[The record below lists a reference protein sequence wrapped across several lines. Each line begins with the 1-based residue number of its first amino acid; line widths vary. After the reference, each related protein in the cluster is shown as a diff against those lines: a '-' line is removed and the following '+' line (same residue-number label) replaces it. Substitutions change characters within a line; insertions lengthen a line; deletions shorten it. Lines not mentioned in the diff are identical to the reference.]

1 MLEPDHSAVTRRG
14 FLKTGALAVAAAPL
28 LVDAPFAAAQS
39 AARGVSKVHD
49 FQTAADVAKAEQE
62 GEVVY
67 YGHDGEAGI
76 ATLLEAFR
84 KDFPKIKTN
93 YVRLQTG
100 ALYAKITAERS
111 AGRFGVDIL
120 QLSDVSPAIDFQ
132 KKGGWEQY
140 MSPEYTAY
148 KPEYQSTPAGYY
160 GVPGVGFAGISY
172 NRTKVK
178 PEQAPKTWKD
188 INNAAFRDGI
198 SVKLATSGMQHS
210 QWYILRKMYGADF
223 WQEFAKQRPKGF
235 DARAQLFDRLAK
247 GEDRVC
253 ALAEYAGYTLYQ
265 EKGAELNFVA
275 PPEGMPAIAIY
286 IGVVNKAPHPEAA
299 KLFLDWALSRRGQL
313 IYQNQK
319 ILLYGSLRADTGP
332 MPTGKKLSDFKLL
345 FPTDWNDYVASH
357 PVFVK
362 EWNALMGL

>member
-1 MLEPDHSAVTRRG
+1 MSQPTPRALTRRV
-14 FLKTGALAVAAAPL
+14 FLKTGAVAAIATPL
-28 LVDAPFAAAQS
+28 LARAAGGE
-39 AARGVSKVHD
+39 AATKVLD
-49 FQTAADVAKAEQE
+49 FSTGADVAKAEAE

-76 ATLLEAFR
+76 AVLLDGFK
-84 KDFPKIKTN
+84 KDFPKIKTS

-100 ALYAKITAERS
+100 ALYAKVVAERS
-111 AGRFGVDIL
+111 AGRFGVDVL
-120 QLSDVSPAIDFQ
+120 QLSDISPTIDFQ

-140 MSPEYTAY
+140 MSPEYAAY
-148 KPEYQSTPAGYY
+148 KPEHQSTPAGYY
-160 GVPGVGFAGISY
+160 GVPGVSFAGIAY
-172 NRTKVK
+172 NRTRLK

-188 INNAAFRDGI
+188 INNPQYRDGV

-247 GEDRVC
+247 GEDRMC

-265 EKGAELNFVA
+265 EKGAEIDFVA

-299 KLFLDWALSRRGQL
+299 KLFLDWALSRRGQA

-319 ILLYGSLRADTGP
+319 ILLYGSVRNDAGP
-332 MPTGKKLSDFKLL
+332 MPTGKRLADFKLL

-362 EWNALMGL
+362 EWNSIMGL